1 MRRAPLTGRIVVGL
15 GVLLLAGGTASV
27 WAGDGPH
34 GKHLHLMIKVTA
46 TTPVDVDG
54 SGDASIGDTLIEQ
67 GDLYTADGSTK
78 VGDGYAVCTQ
88 VTADQSL
95 YDCQGSDLLPGG
107 EIREAGRV
115 TDPSTFTW
123 AVLGGTG
130 KYVGVGGSVTGTSI
144 DATTIDYTIS
154 LTRSR

>member
-1 MRRAPLTGRIVVGL
+1 
-15 GVLLLAGGTASV
+15 
-27 WAGDGPH
+27 
-34 GKHLHLMIKVTA
+34 
-46 TTPVDVDG
+46 
-54 SGDASIGDTLIEQ
+54 
-67 GDLYTADGSTK
+67 
-78 VGDGYAVCTQ
+78 

-130 KYVGVGGSVTGTSI
+130 KYVDVGGSVTGTSI